1 MAQTTGGTKTPAWI
15 FPVTL
20 VSLLLGFLIVT
31 AIRAEPSKESPFYG
45 MGRYDSRSSVPNIG
59 TGIDEK
65 SAEIAKLRDEITKL
79 QTSIAT
85 QNRQGQV
92 LNDSLQEN
100 KLLAG
105 LSKVSGPGVVV
116 TLRDSPKRTEDPL
129 LQQQLNIHDLDVMRV
144 VNELKASG
152 AEAITVNG
160 QRITGQTFF
169 RCEGP
174 VIYVGR
180 TPISSPIV
188 IQAIGNPDTLYGA
201 IMMQG
206 RFLDEIRSTDTDMVD
221 VKKVKNLLLPAYTGS
236 TQFDFAKP
244 VAVEK

>member
-1 MAQTTGGTKTPAWI
+1 MAQTSSGAKTPAWI

-20 VSLLLGFLIVT
+20 VSLLLGFLVVT

-65 SAEIAKLRDEITKL
+65 NAEIAKLRDEITKL
-79 QTSIAT
+79 QTSLAT

-92 LNDSLQEN
+92 LNDSLQEG

-105 LSKVSGPGVVV
+105 LSKVQGPGVIV
-116 TLRDSPKRTEDPL
+116 TLRDSSKRTEDPL

-152 AEAITVNG
+152 AEAISVNN
-160 QRITGQTFF
+160 QRVTGQTFF

-180 TPISSPIV
+180 TPIASPIV
-188 IQAIGNPDTLYGA
+188 IQAIGDPDTLYGA

-206 RFLDEIRSTDTDMVD
+206 RFLDEIRSTDPTMVE
-221 VKKVKNLLLPAYTGS
+221 VKKTQKLVLPAYTGS
-236 TQFDFAKP
+236 TQFDHAK
-244 VAVEK
+244 VAAVEK

>member
-1 MAQTTGGTKTPAWI
+1 MAQTNSGAKTPAWI

-20 VSLLLGFLIVT
+20 VSLLFGFLVVT

-45 MGRYDSRSSVPNIG
+45 MGRFDSRSSVPNIG

-65 SAEIAKLRDEITKL
+65 NSEIAKLREEITRL
-79 QTSIAT
+79 QTSLAT

-92 LNDSLQEN
+92 LNDSLQEG

-105 LSKVSGPGVVV
+105 LSKVQGPGVVV
-116 TLRDSPKRTEDPL
+116 TLRDSSKRTEDPL

-152 AEAITVNG
+152 AEAIVVNN

-180 TPISSPIV
+180 TPIASPIV
-188 IQAIGNPDTLYGA
+188 IQAIGDPDTLYGA

-206 RFLDEIRSTDTDMVD
+206 RFLDEIRSTDSSMVE
-221 VKKVKNLLLPAYTGS
+221 VKKVQKLLLPAYTGS
-236 TQFDFAKP
+236 TQFDHAKTAA
-244 VAVEK
+244 VAK